1 MSFASLGLAPELL
14 HALADEGLRTPT
26 PVQSQAIPAVL
37 RGDDLLCRA
46 PTGSGKTLAYA
57 APLLQGLQVSRR
69 PWPRRTQALVLL
81 PTRELAQQVGGVIE
95 SLARRLP
102 DAPKVVT
109 AIGGVSINPQLMALR
124 GGAEVVVATPG
135 RLLDL
140 LEHNGLRLQALS
152 VLVLD
157 EADRLL
163 DLGFADEWAAIRSRL
178 PPLRQRADGRT
189 LQQLLF
195 SATLDESVR
204 GLADTLLQRPSIVD
218 LSDGAAVGTTLDT
231 AGNADG
237 PAPVSQPH
245 PDIHQRAIVVD
256 TTRRTGALRRLLTDH
271 PEWDAVLVFVGTRM
285 ATERVAHKLSLEG
298 LHAAPLHGEM
308 SQGGRDAVLSD
319 FRLKRLRVLVTTDLA
334 ARGLDIAGLPL
345 VVNYDLPRAA
355 ADHVHRIGRTGRGGA
370 AGTAISFVSPAGENH
385 FRLIEK
391 RQQQRVPREV
401 LPGFE
406 PTEVAPPP
414 PVDAATGTGGI
425 KGRRPSKKDKA
436 RAAAAAAAAAA
447 AGKSS

>member
-14 HALADEGLRTPT
+14 HALADSGVRTPT
-26 PVQSQAIPAVL
+26 PVQNLAIPAVL

-95 SLARRLP
+95 ALARRLP

-140 LEHNGLRLQALS
+140 LDHNGLRLQALS
-152 VLVLD
+152 TLVLD

-163 DLGFADEWAAIRSRL
+163 DLGFAEEWAAIRSRL
-178 PPLRQRADGRT
+178 PPLRARADGRT

-195 SATLDESVR
+195 SATLDASVR
-204 GLADTLLQRPSIVD
+204 GLADALLQRPAVVD
-218 LSDGAAVGTTLDT
+218 LNDAPSAAGAD
-231 AGNADG
+231 ADG

-355 ADHVHRIGRTGRGGA
+355 DDHVHRIGRTGRGGA
-370 AGTAISFVSPAGENH
+370 AGTAISFVPPAGEAH

-414 PVDAATGTGGI
+414 PVDGNGGI
-425 KGRRPSKKDKA
+425 KGRRPSKKDKL
-436 RAAAAAAAAAA
+436 RAAAAAAPSGKGKAA
-447 AGKSS
+447 

>member
-1 MSFASLGLAPELL
+1 MSFASLGLAPDLL
-14 HALADEGLRTPT
+14 HALADEGMRVPT
-26 PVQSQAIPAVL
+26 PVQSLAIPAVL

-57 APLLQGLQVSRR
+57 LPLLQGLQVSRR

-95 SLARRLP
+95 ALARRLP

-140 LEHNGLRLQALS
+140 LDHNGLRLQALAI
-152 VLVLD
+152 LVLD

-163 DLGFADEWAAIRSRL
+163 DLGFAEEWAAIRSRL
-178 PPLRQRADGRT
+178 PPLRARADGRT

-195 SATLDESVR
+195 SATLDEAVR
-204 GLADTLLQRPSIVD
+204 GLADALLTRPQRID
-218 LSDGAAVGTTLDT
+218 LSGEAGNGDT
-231 AGNADG
+231 ASAASSDE
-237 PAPVSQPH
+237 PAPVALPH
-245 PDIHQRAIVVD
+245 PDIAQRAFVVD
-256 TTRRTGALRRLLTDH
+256 STRRTGALRRLLTDH

-319 FRLKRLRVLVTTDLA
+319 FRLRRLRVLVTTDLA

-370 AGTAISFVSPAGENH
+370 AGTAISFVPPAGEAH

-414 PVDAATGTGGI
+414 PVDGNGGI
-425 KGRRPSKKDKA
+425 KGRRPSKKDKL
-436 RAAAAAAAAAA
+436 RAAAAAE
-447 AGKSS
+447 AGAGPRKT